1 MSMENLWREVAINKA
16 GGSGGQRKMVDSL
29 TNEAPIL
36 ASAPVEASSD
46 GLQDVYEV
54 LTSVDSIEEGE
65 LDSPLAEVDI
75 ATRLDQT
82 NLRQWGAKIRVG
94 EDKLKLMKMAPK
106 TYFAQKTPK
115 ILMQTGGRLSRT
127 IYDNLKAYAY
137 NNQVNEGVLS
147 RVINAT
153 GSNNTNYSVC
163 AVKWV
168 PSEITTLYNSTG
180 WGNGKVFDIQNI
192 GATGD
197 GGAPALLEDSNGV
210 LGYGTRLKL
219 NSGLKLANSRYVT
232 SIVNIDKGADFA
244 SIGLD
249 DKLSEIIEE
258 ARGADVLYMHPT
270 LKRLIGS
277 AFKGAFTRMDMNDR
291 GINMIVDSWDGV
303 PIITDYNL
311 DKGTE
316 ANVTF

>member
-1 MSMENLWREVAINKA
+1 MSMNNLWREVAIDKA
-16 GGSGGQRKMVDSL
+16 SGSDGQRKMVDSL
-29 TNEAPIL
+29 TEEAPIL
-36 ASAPVEASSD
+36 ASAPTEASSD

-54 LTSVDSIEEGE
+54 LTSVDTIEEGE
-65 LDSPLAEVDI
+65 LDSPLSQVDI

-82 NLRQWGAKIRVG
+82 NLRQWGAKIQVG
-94 EDKLKLMKMAPK
+94 EDKLNLLK
-106 TYFAQKTPK
+106 TTPEKYFAKKTPK
-115 ILMQTGGRLSRT
+115 ILTSTGGRLSRT

-137 NNQVNEGVLS
+137 ANQIVDGVLN

-153 GSNNTNYSVC
+153 GSNNTNFSVC

-192 GATGD
+192 GAPQ
-197 GGAPALLEDSNGV
+197 GGGSPALLPDDNGV

-232 SIVNIDKGADFA
+232 SIVNIDKDADFS

-249 DKLSEIIEE
+249 DKLSQIIEE

-277 AFKGAFTRMDMNDR
+277 AFKGAFARMDMRDR
-291 GINMIVDSWDGV
+291 GINMIVDSWDDV